1 MIYHDYQRL
10 YYHGLRGHTHTDTA
24 RKWWQHNH
32 HWVIVMLFALALV
45 IAGSL

>member
-10 YYHGLRGHTHTDTA
+10 YYHGLRGNTTI
-24 RKWWQHNH
+24 RNWWQHNH
-32 HWVIVMLFALALV
+32 HWVIVMLFVLALV